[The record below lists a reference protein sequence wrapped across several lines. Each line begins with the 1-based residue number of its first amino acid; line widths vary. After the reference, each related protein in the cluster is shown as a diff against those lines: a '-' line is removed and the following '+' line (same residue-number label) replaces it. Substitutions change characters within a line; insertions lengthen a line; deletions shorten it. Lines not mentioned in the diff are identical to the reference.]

1 MNPVFEFVIPIL
13 VVIFAYKLINQRMQ
27 HKNLRDLRGGPDD
40 AERQAWQQR
49 LDQLEERVK
58 VLERIVTDDK
68 YDLKRQIEALD
79 R

>member
-1 MNPVFEFVIPIL
+1 MNPAFNFVIAIL
-13 VVIFAYKLINQRMQ
+13 FIVFAYKLVALRMQ
-27 HKNLRDLRGGPDD
+27 HKNLRGTDD
-40 AERQAWQQR
+40 SDRLAWQQR

-79 R
+79 K

>member
-1 MNPVFEFVIPIL
+1 MNPAFEFVLAIL
-13 VVIFAYKLINQRMQ
+13 FIVFAYKLINQRM
-27 HKNLRDLRGGPDD
+27 HHRNLRDLRGTDD
-40 AERQAWQQR
+40 AERQEWQQR